1 MPIPNENN
9 YSATNTYPYRKR
21 GPQSLT
27 RLWVS
32 IAAFVITLT
41 VIIITSA
48 SASVLGAIIFGLFLA
63 SLAAGLCYEDSAV
76 RTVIC
81 WMASKTINFPMLIW
95 EFSIDG
101 FLWLIGMKI
110 LFWVIGVLAGI
121 LFGIIGFIIATVIAP
136 FALPF
141 SIVGFLRGE

>member
-9 YSATNTYPYRKR
+9 YSATNTYPFRKR

-32 IAAFVITLT
+32 IAAFAVTL
-41 VIIITSA
+41 VLIIIMGA
-48 SASVLGAIIFGLFLA
+48 SSSVFGAIILGLFLA
-63 SLAAGLCYEDSAV
+63 SFAAGLCYEDSAV

-81 WMASKTINFPMLIW
+81 WMASKSISFPGLIT
-95 EFSIDG
+95 EFSLDG

-110 LFWVIGVLAGI
+110 LFWVIGALAGI
-121 LFGIIGFIIATVIAP
+121 LFGIIGVIIATLIAP

-141 SIVGFLRGE
+141 NIVGFLRGE